1 MKKIAIYAR
10 TSSTRQHTEN
20 QVLLLKDY
28 ASKNGLEYDLY
39 EEQESSRKTRPI
51 KVELLRKLRAGEYAG
66 VVVYALDRWARN
78 LHELLTEVDY
88 FTRNNIDFTSLRE
101 QIAFNTSSGKLYLSI
116 IGAFAN
122 FEREILV
129 ERTIIGIQRAK
140 YQGIRIGR
148 PPGKRDS
155 APRKKSGYFLREA
168 NKRKK
173 EDEKNGVFLPIEEY
187 ISCKPNKRTHKL
199 NNKKNVSKPV

>member
-1 MKKIAIYAR
+1 MKKICLYAR
-10 TSSTRQHTEN
+10 TSTIRQHTEN

-28 ASKNGLEYDLY
+28 ALKNGLEYDLY
-39 EEQESSRKTRPI
+39 EEQESSRKTRPL
-51 KVELLRKLRAGEYAG
+51 KVELLRKLRAGEYSG

-88 FTRNNIDFTSLRE
+88 FTRNNIGFTSLRE

-116 IGAFAN
+116 LGAFAN
-122 FEREILV
+122 FEKEILV
-129 ERTIIGIQRAK
+129 ERTILGIQRAK

-173 EDEKNGVFLPIEEY
+173 EDEKQGIFLPIEEY
-187 ISCKPNKRTHKL
+187 ISSKPNKRSQKSNL
-199 NNKKNVSKPV
+199 KKNDSKPL